1 MEDTMNSQTRK
12 HETSRTELNLDELEN
27 VSGGR
32 KAGGDPQTAGKP
44 FLTFRFD
51 TVFITS
57 IK

>member
-1 MEDTMNSQTRK
+1 MNSQARK
-12 HETSRTELNLDELEN
+12 HETSRTELNLEELAN

>member
-1 MEDTMNSQTRK
+1 MSSQTRK

-32 KAGGDPQTAGKP
+32 KAGGDPQTAGKE

-51 TVFITS
+51 TVFTTKIDWTGP
-57 IK
+57 

>member
-1 MEDTMNSQTRK
+1 MNSQTRK